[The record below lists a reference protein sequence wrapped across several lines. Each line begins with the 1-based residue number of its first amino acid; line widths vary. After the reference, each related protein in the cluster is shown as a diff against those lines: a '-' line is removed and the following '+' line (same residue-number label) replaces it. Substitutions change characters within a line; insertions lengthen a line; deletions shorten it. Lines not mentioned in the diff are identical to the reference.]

1 MLDKEQITFFKTAL
15 EAKKVK
21 IQKNLN
27 LTSLEMD
34 SMVHNELKDEGDH
47 ASMALGHTVDNAI
60 LAQQSKELTEIE
72 LALDKIQEE
81 LYGICEMC
89 EEEINIERLKVKI
102 FARYCITCREVV
114 EKQQIKN

>member
-1 MLDKEQITFFKTAL
+1 MLDQEQITFFKSAL
-15 EAKKVK
+15 EAKRDRIK
-21 IQKNLN
+21 KNLN

-34 SMVHNELKDEGDH
+34 SMVHNELKDEADH

-60 LAQQSKELTEIE
+60 LAQQSRELTEIE
-72 LALDKIQEE
+72 LALDKIQEN
-81 LYGICEMC
+81 LYGTCEMC

-114 EKQQIKN
+114 EKRQK

>member
-1 MLDKEQITFFKTAL
+1 MLNEEQIIFFKTAL
-15 EAKKVK
+15 EAKKVRIK
-21 IQKNLN
+21 KNLN

-34 SMVHNELKDEGDH
+34 DMVNNELKDEGDH

-60 LAQQSKELTEIE
+60 LAQQSRELTEIE
-72 LALDKIQEE
+72 LALGKIQEDV
-81 LYGICEMC
+81 YGICEMC

-114 EKQQIKN
+114 EKQQK